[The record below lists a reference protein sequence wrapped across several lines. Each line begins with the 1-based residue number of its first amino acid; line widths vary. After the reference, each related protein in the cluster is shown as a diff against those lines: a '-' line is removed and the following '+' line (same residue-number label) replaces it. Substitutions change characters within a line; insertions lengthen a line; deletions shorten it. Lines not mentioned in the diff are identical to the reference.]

1 MTRRLTIALTLNLT
15 LALGLAA
22 GTANTAEVEHKYVD
36 YKISAAPTLSVPFP
50 KTDAKAAGINA
61 AALDRLVK
69 RAAET
74 HSDSLVVL
82 RDGKLV
88 GDWRFGKPQEPIEIM
103 SVTKSVANLAIG
115 HLVTTGRLFSTDVP
129 VSTWYPEW
137 KQGKKASVTIGN
149 LLSQTSGLRAE
160 PSAQEVYNSA
170 DILRLALDAPL
181 AHDPGTDFFYN
192 NKAVNILG
200 GIVQK
205 ISGKRLDEYM
215 RDEVFAPLG
224 IDHFSWMRDPAGN
237 PHVMAGLKLDALD
250 LAKIG
255 QLMLNRGV
263 WNGKQIVSAKWVDTS
278 VHPAQAFQPNYGL
291 LWWTVNQWSKLTLDG
306 ATLEAWRKGG
316 AAPGF
321 LDKMATLKDKDL
333 TQEELSHALDTLFG
347 AGQGMTAYNQNVRAK
362 GLPNPKRSVGPQI
375 GFSGNGYLGQYIVV
389 LTAPKLVA
397 IRQIRSD
404 SYKGDQDSFDDFQTL
419 VRGLVP

>member
-1 MTRRLTIALTLNLT
+1 MTRHHTIT
-15 LALGLAA
+15 LALTVCLTAGLASA
-22 GTANTAEVEHKYVD
+22 APVEHKYVE
-36 YKISAAPTLSVPFP
+36 SRNPAPPTLTVAFP
-50 KTDAKAAGINA
+50 KTDAKTAGINA

-69 RAAET
+69 RAEET

-88 GDWRFGKPQEPIEIM
+88 GDWRFGKPREPIEIM

-115 HLVTTGRLFSTDVP
+115 RLVTTGRLFSTDVP
-129 VSTWYPEW
+129 VSTWFPEW
-137 KQGKKASVTIGN
+137 KQGKKASVTISN
-149 LLSQTSGLRAE
+149 LLNQTSGLKAD

-192 NKAVNILG
+192 NKAVNLLG

-205 ISGKRLDEYM
+205 VSGKRLDEYM

-224 IDHFSWMRDPAGN
+224 IDRFAWMRDPAGN

-278 VHPAQAFQPNYGL
+278 VHPAQPFQPNYGL
-291 LWWTVNQWSKLTLDG
+291 LWWTVNQWSKLKLDDETL
-306 ATLEAWRKGG
+306 AAWKKGD

-333 TQEELSHALDTLFG
+333 TQEELGHALDTLFG
-347 AGQGMTAYNQNVRAK
+347 PGQGMTAYTQNVRAK

-389 LTAPKLVA
+389 LPTPKIVA
-397 IRQIRSD
+397 IRQIRSE
-404 SYKGDQDSFDDFQTL
+404 SYKGDQDSFDDFQAL

>member
-1 MTRRLTIALTLNLT
+1 MMRRQTATLA

-22 GTANTAEVEHKYVD
+22 GTAFAAPVEHNYVE
-36 YKISAAPTLSVPFP
+36 YKNPAPPALTVPFP
-50 KTDAKAAGINA
+50 KTDAKTAGINA

-69 RAAET
+69 RAEET

-115 HLVTTGRLFSTDVP
+115 RLVTTGRLFSADVP
-129 VSTWYPEW
+129 VSTWFPEW

-149 LLSQTSGLRAE
+149 LLNQTSGLKAE
-160 PSAQEVYNSA
+160 PSAQEVYNSS

-192 NKAVNILG
+192 NKAVNLLG

-205 ISGKRLDEYM
+205 VSGKRIDEYM

-224 IDHFSWMRDPAGN
+224 IDHFAWMRDPAGN
-237 PHVMAGLKLDALD
+237 PHIMAGLKLDALD

-263 WNGKQIVSAKWVDTS
+263 WNGKQIVSAKWVDSS
-278 VHPAQAFQPNYGL
+278 VHPAQPFQPNYGL
-291 LWWTVNQWSKLTLDG
+291 LWWTVNQWSKMTLDDK
-306 ATLEAWRKGG
+306 TLAAWKKGG
-316 AAPGF
+316 AAPSF

-333 TQEELSHALDTLFG
+333 TQDELGHALDTLFG
-347 AGQGMTAYNQNVRAK
+347 PGQGMTAYTQNVRAK

-389 LTAPKLVA
+389 LTAPKIVA

-404 SYKGDQDSFDDFQTL
+404 SYKGDADSFDDFQAL